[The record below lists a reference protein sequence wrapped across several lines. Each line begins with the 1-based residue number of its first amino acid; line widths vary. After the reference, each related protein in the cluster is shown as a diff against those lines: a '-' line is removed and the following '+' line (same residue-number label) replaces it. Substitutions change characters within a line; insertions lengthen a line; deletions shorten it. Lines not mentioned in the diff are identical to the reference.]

1 MKSWKNIFGD
11 EIYDCKYEKL
21 VNDFEIEVKEI
32 LNYCQLGWDDEILS
46 FFKNKR
52 RVITVS
58 SVQVREN
65 IYKSSINSWL
75 NYKNDLDQY
84 FKKLV

>member
-1 MKSWKNIFGD
+1 MKSWKNIFGG

-21 VNDFEIEVKEI
+21 VNNFEIEAKKI
-32 LNYCQLGWDDEILS
+32 LTYCQLNWNDEVLS

-58 SVQVREN
+58 SVQVRKN
-65 IYKSSINSWL
+65 INKSSINSWL

>member
-32 LNYCQLGWDDEILS
+32 LNFCKLEWDDEILS

-65 IYKSSINSWL
+65 IYKRSINSWR
-75 NYKNDLDQY
+75 NYKNDLDKY

>member
-11 EIYDCKYEKL
+11 EIYDCEYERL
-21 VNDFEIEVKEI
+21 VDNFEIEAKKL
-32 LNYCQLGWDDEILS
+32 LNHCELGSDNEILS

-65 IYKSSINSWL
+65 IYKSSINSWS
-75 NYKNDLDQY
+75 NYKNDLEQY